1 MLVLSIL
8 LLLILILILRL
19 AYYESFTI
27 GYEPLN
33 IYDKHKK
40 LNNLYSDLID
50 YYTRTEKPN
59 AIEKLKGVKF
69 KCSSAPKNYV
79 LKYTD
84 TDTKPSAKNTD
95 LSKTIL
101 NMIPDIPHK

>member
-8 LLLILILILRL
+8 LLLIIILILRL

-59 AIEKLKGVKF
+59 SIDKLKGVKF
-69 KCSSAPKNYV
+69 KCSSAPKNYS
-79 LKYTD
+79 LKD
-84 TDTKPSAKNTD
+84 TDTKPSTKNTE

-101 NMIPDIPHK
+101 NMIPDIPYK